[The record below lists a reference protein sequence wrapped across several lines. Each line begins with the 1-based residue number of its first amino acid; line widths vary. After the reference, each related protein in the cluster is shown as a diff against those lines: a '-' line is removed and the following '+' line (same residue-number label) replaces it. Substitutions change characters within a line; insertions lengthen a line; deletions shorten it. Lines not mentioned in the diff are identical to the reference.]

1 MHIYKTIHTHTHTQE
16 KQTLL
21 LFTADRLHKTL
32 IQKAKFFFKF
42 LFPS

>member
-1 MHIYKTIHTHTHTQE
+1 MCVCTYIKLYTQE

-32 IQKAKFFFKF
+32 IQKVKKYF
-42 LFPS
+42 